1 MVIDPK
7 VAFLNSR
14 VLLVDI
20 GGTNIRTAS
29 ADIGS
34 SELIN
39 ASKNNLD
46 CLGSFDDML
55 QEFLDEDASIRHLV
69 FSIAGPKLHN
79 SIEMTNRN
87 FKIDAVNILDKFPV
101 DSCHILND
109 WESIGHGL
117 SLFKKEEMSFF
128 NRGNPFNETALI
140 LGPGTGLG
148 AAQVIQ
154 ENIVLPTEIGN
165 SSFTIQ
171 DLLSELDLSNLYD
184 FNVIEDLISGGGLA
198 KIYSKFT
205 DIDKSPEEIVGS
217 YHTDE
222 FSQKSI
228 DIFLKSLAQILSEFA
243 LAYMPGKG
251 IYLAGGLMRSLSE
264 FIDADLFLK
273 NFLVNR
279 KSMHADVL
287 NQIPLALINQ
297 EMTCLHGSLNFINKI
312 SQNRN

>member
-7 VAFLNSR
+7 VAFFNSR

-46 CLGSFDDML
+46 CLGSFDEML

-87 FKIDAVNILDKFPV
+87 FKIDAVNILNKFSV

-117 SLFKKEEMSFF
+117 SLFKKEEMSFL
-128 NRGNPFNETALI
+128 NQGNPFNETALI

-171 DLLSELDLSNLYD
+171 DLLSELDLSNLHD

-198 KIYSKFT
+198 KIYSKFA
-205 DIDKSPEEIVGS
+205 DIDKSPEEIVAS

-287 NQIPLALINQ
+287 NQIPLALVNQ